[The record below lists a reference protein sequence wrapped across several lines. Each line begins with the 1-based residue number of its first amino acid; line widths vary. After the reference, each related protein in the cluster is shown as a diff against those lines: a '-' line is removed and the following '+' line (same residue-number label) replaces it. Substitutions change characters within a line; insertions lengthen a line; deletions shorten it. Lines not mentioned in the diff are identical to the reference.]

1 MTDRYR
7 LGNVVYADGAGA
19 LHAAYD
25 TQLAR
30 PVDVKVLRG
39 RHATRERRRLER
51 EARLLGGALHPALPR
66 LIDARFD
73 DESVWLVYHH
83 VDGHTLAA
91 EVSRARPS
99 PARALEWARDIGSA
113 LHAAHAQGIV
123 HTDLRPEVVLVSNPE
138 GTPIVHGFGRA
149 RGRSEGTDEPRSTS
163 GSVLELPL
171 FVAPEI
177 LLGERAD
184 VRTDVFG
191 VAALLYFMLTGR
203 PPADVSD
210 ARSAADAIEHILR
223 TPPPRLR
230 GYSPNVAE
238 LVERGLARDP
248 ARRPASMLELNHALL
263 RELGRDTDYP
273 GSVTTGISLAPGD
286 RVGDFLIET
295 ELGSGGF
302 GRVYLAKDLNLQ
314 RDVALKLFVDR
325 TARPQVEAR
334 ALARVRHPNVVRVFG
349 LFEHAE
355 HAVLVSEHVPGAS
368 LDHRLAAGDRPSL
381 PVLFAVL
388 DQTLAGLEAIHAVG
402 IHHGDLKPA
411 NVVVDADWNAKLI
424 DFGLARVP
432 GEADPSPQAL
442 TPAYAAPE
450 RITGEQGSAASDLYS
465 FGIFAFELATGRL
478 PFPADTPVAM
488 MRAHVALRAPSVGE
502 VAPTMAPLNELV
514 ARCLAKAPDSRPTA
528 TAARELLA
536 TARRPLTKARRILV
550 VDDDADVGESLVD
563 ALTPLTCGGSVEV
576 AHDGEVGLALARAGT
591 FDVVLLDLQLPR
603 RNGFEVLAELVATTL
618 RPPPVII
625 VSGQAS
631 SEDWRLLSA
640 MGAKAILFKP
650 LDPRMLESLVLR
662 VLSNVST

>member
-1 MTDRYR
+1 MTERYR
-7 LGNVVYADGAGA
+7 LGDVVYADGAGA

-30 PVDVKVLRG
+30 PVDVKILRG
-39 RHATRERRRLER
+39 RHVVRERRRLER

-83 VDGHTLAA
+83 VDGHTLAS

-99 PARALEWARDIGSA
+99 PTRALEWARDVGSA

-138 GTPIVHGFGRA
+138 GSPIVHGFGRA
-149 RGRSEGTDEPRSTS
+149 RGSSEGTDEPRSTS
-163 GSVLELPL
+163 GSVLDLPL

-210 ARSAADAIEHILR
+210 ARSVADAIEHILW

-230 GYSPNVAE
+230 GHSPNVAE

-263 RELGRDTDYP
+263 RELGATDYP
-273 GSVTTGISLAPGD
+273 GSARTGLSLAPGD

-325 TARPQVEAR
+325 SARPQAEAR
-334 ALARVRHPNVVRVFG
+334 AVARVRHPNVVRVFG

-355 HAVLVSEHVPGAS
+355 HTVLVSEHVPGAS
-368 LDHRLAAGDRPSL
+368 LDQRLAADDRPSL

-388 DQTLAGLEAIHAVG
+388 DQILAGLEAIHAVG
-402 IHHGDLKPA
+402 ILHGDLKPA

-432 GEADPSPQAL
+432 GETDPSPQAL

-450 RITGEQGSAASDLYS
+450 RITGELGGAASDLYA
-465 FGIFAFELATGRL
+465 FGILAFELATGRL

-488 MRAHVALRAPSVGE
+488 MRAHVALPAPSVAE
-502 VAPTMAPLNELV
+502 VASAMAPLDDLV
-514 ARCLAKAPDSRPTA
+514 ARCLAKSPDDRPSA
-528 TAARELLA
+528 TSARELLVA
-536 TARRPLTKARRILV
+536 ARRPLTKARRVLV
-550 VDDDADVGESLVD
+550 VDDDPLAESLVD
-563 ALTPLTCGGSVEV
+563 TLTPLTSGGSVEV
-576 AHDGEVGLALARAGT
+576 ARDGEVGLALARAGT

-625 VSGQAS
+625 VSGRAS

-650 LDPRMLESLVLR
+650 LDPRLLESLVLR
-662 VLSNVST
+662 VLSNEST